1 MDKKKQTKNTKLEA
15 KTKQETNILHWK
27 PFYYPFTDREKCGLS
42 LWFVPGLFF
51 TRFFSLINQFQ
62 TL

>member
-51 TRFFSLINQFQ
+51 FFD
-62 TL
+62 

>member
-1 MDKKKQTKNTKLEA
+1 MDKKKTNKNTKLEA

-51 TRFFSLINQFQ
+51 FSLINQFQ